1 MLRLAHAHRETVSL
15 PAQIGLS
22 RHRWRAMVLEALRQP
37 GVRIALVGASND
49 PTKFGN
55 RIFRDL
61 VAKGYAVWPVNPREP
76 EIEGVAACADLEAL
90 PGTPDIVNFVV
101 PPPVAL
107 AVAKQAVALG
117 IRRLWFQ
124 PGSESDEL
132 KAWLTEQEGV
142 SALTDACI
150 MVQSAA

>member
-1 MLRLAHAHRETVSL
+1 
-15 PAQIGLS
+15 
-22 RHRWRAMVLEALRQP
+22 MVLEALQRP

-49 PTKFGN
+49 PAKFGN

-76 EIEGVAACADLEAL
+76 KIEGVAAHADLESL
-90 PGTPDIVNFVV
+90 PSKPDIVNFVV
-101 PPPVAL
+101 PPKVAL
-107 AVAKQAVALG
+107 VVAKQALALG

-132 KAWLTEQEGV
+132 KAWLAEQEGV
-142 SALTDACI
+142 SVLTDACI
-150 MVQSAA
+150 MVQSAG

>member
-1 MLRLAHAHRETVSL
+1 
-15 PAQIGLS
+15 
-22 RHRWRAMVLEALRQP
+22 MVLEALQRP
-37 GVRIALVGASND
+37 DVRIALVGASND
-49 PTKFGN
+49 PAKFGN

-61 VAKGYAVWPVNPREP
+61 VAKGYAVWPVNPHEP
-76 EIEGVAACADLEAL
+76 EIEGVAAHADLESL
-90 PGTPDIVNFVV
+90 PSKPDIVNFVV
-101 PPPVAL
+101 PPKVAL

-117 IRRLWFQ
+117 IYRLWFQ

-132 KAWLTEQEGV
+132 KAWLVEQEGV

>member
-1 MLRLAHAHRETVSL
+1 
-15 PAQIGLS
+15 
-22 RHRWRAMVLEALRQP
+22 MVLEALQRP
-37 GVRIALVGASND
+37 GVCIALVGASND
-49 PTKFGN
+49 SAKFGN

-61 VAKGYAVWPVNPREP
+61 RGKGYTVWPVNPRET

-101 PPPVAL
+101 PPPIAL
-107 AVAKQAVALG
+107 VVAKQAVALG

>member
-1 MLRLAHAHRETVSL
+1 
-15 PAQIGLS
+15 
-22 RHRWRAMVLEALRQP
+22 MVLEALQRP

-49 PTKFGN
+49 PSKFGN

-61 VAKGYAVWPVNPREP
+61 RRKGYIVWPVNPREL
-76 EIEGVAACADLEAL
+76 EIEGVAASADLESL
-90 PGTPDIVNFVV
+90 SGTPDIVNFVV

-124 PGSESDEL
+124 PGSESEEL
-132 KAWLTEQEGV
+132 KVWLTEQEDV
-142 SALTDACI
+142 SALTD
-150 MVQSAA
+150 

>member
-1 MLRLAHAHRETVSL
+1 
-15 PAQIGLS
+15 
-22 RHRWRAMVLEALRQP
+22 MVLEALQRP

-76 EIEGVAACADLEAL
+76 KIEGVAAHADLESL
-90 PGTPDIVNFVV
+90 PSKPDIVNFVV
-101 PPPVAL
+101 PPKVAL
-107 AVAKQAVALG
+107 AVAKQALALG

-132 KAWLTEQEGV
+132 KAWLVEQEGV

-150 MVQSAA
+150 MVQSAG

>member
-1 MLRLAHAHRETVSL
+1 
-15 PAQIGLS
+15 
-22 RHRWRAMVLEALRQP
+22 MVLEALQRP

-49 PTKFGN
+49 PAKFGN

-76 EIEGVAACADLEAL
+76 EIEGVAAHADLESL

-101 PPPVAL
+101 PPKVAL
-107 AVAKQAVALG
+107 VVAKQALALG
-117 IRRLWFQ
+117 IRRFWFQ

-132 KAWLTEQEGV
+132 KVWLAEQEGV

-150 MVQSAA
+150 MVQSAG

>member
-15 PAQIGLS
+15 PAQTRLTAC
-22 RHRWRAMVLEALRQP
+22 HWRLMVLEALQRP

-61 VAKGYAVWPVNPREP
+61 RAKGYTVWPDHPRDP
-76 EIEGVAACADLEAL
+76 EIEGVAACADLEAR

-132 KAWLTEQEGV
+132 KAWITDQEGV

>member
-1 MLRLAHAHRETVSL
+1 
-15 PAQIGLS
+15 
-22 RHRWRAMVLEALRQP
+22 MVLEALQRP

-49 PTKFGN
+49 PAKFGN

-61 VAKGYAVWPVNPREP
+61 VVKGYAVWPVNPREP
-76 EIEGVAACADLEAL
+76 KIEGVAVHADLESL
-90 PGTPDIVNFVV
+90 PSKPDIVNFVV
-101 PPPVAL
+101 PPKVAL
-107 AVAKQAVALG
+107 AVAKQALALG

-132 KAWLTEQEGV
+132 KAWLVEQEGV

-150 MVQSAA
+150 MVQSAG

>member
-1 MLRLAHAHRETVSL
+1 
-15 PAQIGLS
+15 
-22 RHRWRAMVLEALRQP
+22 MVLEALQRP

-61 VAKGYAVWPVNPREP
+61 RRKGYIVWPVNPREP
-76 EIEGVAACADLEAL
+76 EIEGVAACADLESL
-90 PGTPDIVNFVV
+90 SGTPDIVNFVV

-124 PGSESDEL
+124 PGSESEEL
-132 KAWLTEQEGV
+132 KVWLTEQEGV

-150 MVQSAA
+150 MVQSAT

>member
-1 MLRLAHAHRETVSL
+1 
-15 PAQIGLS
+15 
-22 RHRWRAMVLEALRQP
+22 MVLEALQRP

-49 PTKFGN
+49 PAKFGN

-76 EIEGVAACADLEAL
+76 EIEGVAAHADLESL
-90 PGTPDIVNFVV
+90 PSKPDIVNFVV
-101 PPPVAL
+101 PPKVAL
-107 AVAKQAVALG
+107 AVAKQALALG

-132 KAWLTEQEGV
+132 KAWLVEQEGV

-150 MVQSAA
+150 MVQSAG